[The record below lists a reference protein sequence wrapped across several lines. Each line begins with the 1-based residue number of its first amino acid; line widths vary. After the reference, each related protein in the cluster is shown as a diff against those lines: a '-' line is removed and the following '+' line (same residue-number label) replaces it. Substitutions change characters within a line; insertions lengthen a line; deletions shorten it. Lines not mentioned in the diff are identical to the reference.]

1 MKYKAL
7 ILKYVPCIFYNMPCF
22 FFESDEVGEKM
33 RGICSGKKDVKVFLC
48 GCVMWKLWYV
58 AEGRGCS
65 LRQKE
70 SRTEEIVCGLRR
82 NGNGIKESECAL
94 G

>member
-1 MKYKAL
+1 MQRKKG
-7 ILKYVPCIFYNMPCF
+7 C
-22 FFESDEVGEKM
+22 ES
-33 RGICSGKKDVKVFLC
+33 FLC

-58 AEGRGCS
+58 VEGRGCS

-94 G
+94 GYKGSEAEEIECGLGRNGNGT

>member
-1 MKYKAL
+1 MCL
-7 ILKYVPCIFYNMPCF
+7 VFFTTCLV
-22 FFESDEVGEKM
+22 FFESDEVGGENEGNLQ
-33 RGICSGKKDVKVFLC
+33 RKKGCESFLC

>member
-1 MKYKAL
+1 
-7 ILKYVPCIFYNMPCF
+7 
-22 FFESDEVGEKM
+22 M
-33 RGICSGKKDVKVFLC
+33 RGICSGKKDVKVFVC

-58 AEGRGCS
+58 AEGRGCG

>member
-1 MKYKAL
+1 MCL
-7 ILKYVPCIFYNMPCF
+7 VFFTTCLV

-33 RGICSGKKDVKVFLC
+33 RGSCSGKKDVKVFLC